1 MKNSKADKKPLVRTE
16 HLSRNTYRWIIGCL
30 SAVIIIL
37 LVYLI
42 LRENDII
49 KVPFSESFSLASTI
63 SSLILSVI
71 AIFYTY
77 YSGKDTEKIQGEI
90 QATVK
95 TVNTQ
100 VEKMNELTQDNAG
113 ILQKVEEEL
122 QNGLGVIDLVY
133 KAVETIRNNDST
145 EEEKKRAF
153 ETIDYTQRNMD
164 STRNSMMMFLK
175 MMEDK

>member
-1 MKNSKADKKPLVRTE
+1 MKKNSTDKKALVE
-16 HLSRNTYRWIIGCL
+16 KDHLSHNTYRWIIGCL
-30 SAVIIIL
+30 SAAVIIL

-63 SSLILSVI
+63 SSLLLSVI

>member
-63 SSLILSVI
+63 SSLLLSVI

>member
-1 MKNSKADKKPLVRTE
+1 MKKNSTDKKTLVE
-16 HLSRNTYRWIIGCL
+16 KDHLSHNTYKWIIGCL

-49 KVPFSESFSLASTI
+49 KVSFSLASTI
-63 SSLILSVI
+63 SSLLLSVI

-100 VEKMNELTQDNAG
+100 VEKMNELTQDNAN
-113 ILQKVEEEL
+113 ILQKVETEL
-122 QNGLGVIDLVY
+122 QNGLEVIDLVY
-133 KAVETIRNNDST
+133 FIYKNPLIYMCIS
-145 EEEKKRAF
+145 
-153 ETIDYTQRNMD
+153 
-164 STRNSMMMFLK
+164 
-175 MMEDK
+175 

>member
-1 MKNSKADKKPLVRTE
+1 MKENKADKKPLVRTE

-63 SSLILSVI
+63 SSLLLSVI

>member
-1 MKNSKADKKPLVRTE
+1 MKNSKTDKKPLVRTE

-63 SSLILSVI
+63 SSLLLSVI

>member
-1 MKNSKADKKPLVRTE
+1 
-16 HLSRNTYRWIIGCL
+16 
-30 SAVIIIL
+30 
-37 LVYLI
+37 
-42 LRENDII
+42 
-49 KVPFSESFSLASTI
+49 
-63 SSLILSVI
+63 
-71 AIFYTY
+71 
-77 YSGKDTEKIQGEI
+77 
-90 QATVK
+90 
-95 TVNTQ
+95 
-100 VEKMNELTQDNAG
+100 MNELTQDNAG

>member
-1 MKNSKADKKPLVRTE
+1 MKKNSTDKKPLVRTE

-63 SSLILSVI
+63 SSLLLSVI

>member
-1 MKNSKADKKPLVRTE
+1 LKNSKADKKPLVRTE

-63 SSLILSVI
+63 SSLLLSVI

-90 QATVK
+90 QTTVRA
-95 TVNTQ
+95 VNTQ
-100 VEKMNELTQDNAG
+100 VEKANEMTQNNANL
-113 ILQKVEEEL
+113 LQKVEKEL
-122 QNGLGVIDLVY
+122 RDVLRTIDSVY
-133 KAVETIRNNDST
+133 TAAETIKSKDST

>member
-63 SSLILSVI
+63 PSLLLSVI

>member
-1 MKNSKADKKPLVRTE
+1 MKNSKADKKPLVKTE

-63 SSLILSVI
+63 SSLLLSVI

-133 KAVETIRNNDST
+133 KAVETIRNNNST